1 MLGPALTLLA
11 VLVSVAPSGPP
22 ANGAATTRQ
31 DSVTATVHRR
41 ANQGGALVYAGVA
54 HSRVFGRGAVIEHAR
69 VHGLDSTG
77 TFTIAYRGG
86 KVRGHSLS
94 RGKPHTNLTVTFTG
108 TYRITSGT
116 GAYRHV
122 RGHGTFSG
130 SGPLDLSR
138 ATFRQRGSITY

>member
-1 MLGPALTLLA
+1 MLGPALALLA
-11 VLVSVAPSGPP
+11 VLTLAPSAPP
-22 ANGAATTRQ
+22 ANGAATTRE
-31 DSVTATVHRR
+31 DTVTATVHRR

-54 HSRVFGRGAVIEHAR
+54 RSRVFGRGAVIEHAR

-77 TFTIAYRGG
+77 TFTITYRGG
-86 KVRGHSLS
+86 KVRGHSVS
-94 RGKPHTNLTVTFTG
+94 RGKPHANLTVTFTG

-138 ATFRQRGSITY
+138 AMFRQRGPVSY